1 MNAQKKEALIAELTA
16 AGRLDDRKL
25 YVFNN
30 AKALPGGGF
39 GLCIVSVAGNTLYI
53 SDTDLASNVGD
64 LIATVPISEMSG
76 LKASTFPFNPYV
88 KFSWNGC
95 AVHLG
100 GVTKDLLAA
109 IQK

>member
-16 AGRLDDRKL
+16 AGRLDERKL

-30 AKALPGGGF
+30 AKSLPGGSF
-39 GLCIVSVAGNTLYI
+39 GLCIVSVSGNTLYI

-64 LIATVPISEMSG
+64 LIAAVPVSEMSG

-88 KFSWNGC
+88 KFNWNGC
-95 AVHLG
+95 PFHLG
-100 GVTKDLLAA
+100 GVTKELLAA